1 MPSAVSNASPLIH
14 LAAIGRFSLLR
25 DFFDEVVIPPSVWRE
40 VVDEGGGRPGTQAVQ
55 EAANTGWIR
64 VEALSSDTLAR
75 FLRRDLDDGEAD
87 SIALAVEISPSV
99 ILLDES
105 EARRLAEL
113 YSLKKTG
120 VVGLLVRAK
129 NEAKITSLKEELDR
143 LRDEAG
149 FWLHDDL
156 YEQALHGV
164 GEASKRQ

>member
-25 DFFDEVVIPPSVWRE
+25 DFFDEVLIPPSVWRE
-40 VVDEGGGRPGTQAVQ
+40 VVDEGRGRPGSQDVQ
-55 EAANTGWIR
+55 EAAKKGWIR
-64 VEALSSDTLAR
+64 VAALPNDKLAR
-75 FLRRDLDDGEAD
+75 LLRRDLDDGEAD
-87 SIALAVEISPSV
+87 SIALAVANSPSI

-113 YSLKKTG
+113 YSLNKTG

-129 NEAKITSLKEELDR
+129 NEGKITSLKEELDR
-143 LRDEAG
+143 LRDDAG

-156 YEQALHGV
+156 YAQALRGV
-164 GEASKRQ
+164 GEA